1 MEKKRQVSRREFM
14 RLSAFTTAGAVLVAC
29 SGGAPAP
36 APAAPV
42 ATAAATTAPAAP
54 TTPATAPTKFNE
66 APMLAD
72 LVKQSKLPAVDQRLP
87 ANPMVMPVIEST
99 GKYGGTMRRGFNGVS
114 DRWGP
119 TKCQD
124 HGMAWYDKDLNM
136 RPRIAESWEINDDA
150 SEWTFH
156 LRKDMKWSDGQPFTT
171 ADIKWWY
178 DNELLN
184 KDLNPAGGGLGS
196 GQFASGPKNTVMT
209 IEVVDDYTIKTKFAD
224 PNPLFIN
231 KLGRLSLS
239 GTISGFY
246 APGHYMKQFHM
257 ELTDNKDALTAAVKK
272 AGFETWDQY
281 YTDRSSWYLNPD
293 RPSVGPWLAKNQLSE
308 QLFNM
313 ERNPYFFAVDADG
326 NQLPYIDKITHR
338 LYDTPDNFNL
348 WIINGEIDFQNRHVD
363 IGNFTLFKTNEEKGG
378 FKGPGRRFCQSR
390 GAPAKYDH
398 QG

>member
-1 MEKKRQVSRREFM
+1 
-14 RLSAFTTAGAVLVAC
+14 
-29 SGGAPAP
+29 
-36 APAAPV
+36 
-42 ATAAATTAPAAP
+42 
-54 TTPATAPTKFNE
+54 
-66 APMLAD
+66 
-72 LVKQSKLPAVDQRLP
+72 
-87 ANPMVMPVIEST
+87 
-99 GKYGGTMRRGFNGVS
+99 
-114 DRWGP
+114 
-119 TKCQD
+119 
-124 HGMAWYDKDLNM
+124 
-136 RPRIAESWEINDDA
+136 
-150 SEWTFH
+150 
-156 LRKDMKWSDGQPFTT
+156 
-171 ADIKWWY
+171 
-178 DNELLN
+178 
-184 KDLNPAGGGLGS
+184 
-196 GQFASGPKNTVMT
+196 MT

-378 FKGPGRRFCQSR
+378 FKVLVGVSANHEALQLNMTTKDKRLRKFFQNKDVRIAISHAVDRDGLNQLVFDGLLTPRQYSPLKESPQYYEKLSNAYIDYDVDKANALLDGAGYKQKNSDGIRLWDDGSGDPITFVIEGTAESGSPDEDAVQEVVKYLHKVGIKAAYKALERSLYEDIGLPTRFKR
-390 GAPAKYDH
+390 HGGAETAPCCRS
-398 QG
+398 